1 LRIRTRLIDRTRVG
15 TFFRAWANE
24 QNTTRLSAHLGWR
37 DPVPARHDARRE
49 RRPPRAAASPL
60 DEPFKPAKLHK
71 LLVALAYTTLSV
83 LLLFFNKALLS
94 SFDFPCANVITLA
107 QLCFSNAL
115 LYGLRRGRYVAF
127 VDDVSLVP
135 RDCVDKRT
143 GFPTIKAR
151 PIHWSPYD
159 RVRVVNAD
167 P

>member
-1 LRIRTRLIDRTRVG
+1 MMH
-15 TFFRAWANE
+15 AA
-24 QNTTRLSAHLGWR
+24 SAAGASSAVAF
-37 DPVPARHDARRE
+37 PP
-49 RRPPRAAASPL
+49 RRPPRGAASPL